1 MINFDERAAE
11 IVRNYIMEHL
21 DKSDPEPD
29 SSELEVSS

>member
-11 IVRNYIMEHL
+11 IVRNYITEHL
-21 DKSDPEPD
+21 DKSDLEPD